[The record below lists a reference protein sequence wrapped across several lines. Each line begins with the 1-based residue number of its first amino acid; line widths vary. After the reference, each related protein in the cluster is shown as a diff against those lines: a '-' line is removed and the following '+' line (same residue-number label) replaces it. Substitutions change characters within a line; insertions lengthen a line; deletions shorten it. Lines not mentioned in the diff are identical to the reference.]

1 MKKIIWLVLAVFTT
15 SLNGCG
21 GGVGGTSNGH
31 NVSTNLGEKI
41 GSPISKS
48 DSTGGIEN
56 ASVTATVT
64 PINMGLRYYC
74 TP

>member
-31 NVSTNLGEKI
+31 NVSTNLGEKNWFTNI
-41 GSPISKS
+41 
-48 DSTGGIEN
+48 
-56 ASVTATVT
+56 
-64 PINMGLRYYC
+64 
-74 TP
+74 